1 MPNKILAL
9 VATVICAGAL
19 HAAQPGSPAAEYR
32 AVLNRYCFTCHNE
45 KVKTAGLGLD
55 KMDLANVPAGA
66 EIWERVIRKLRTNAM
81 PPAGAPRPDKATND
95 SLASYLETSIDR
107 AAANKP
113 NPGTPTLHRLNRAEY
128 ANAVRDLLAT
138 EVDAETLLPR
148 DDAGYGFD
156 NNGDVLSVSPALMER
171 YLSAARKVSRLAVG
185 NAAADPTVES
195 FVVPDALAQ
204 SDRMSEDLPL
214 GSRGGTGIRHIFP
227 ADGEYLI
234 QVRLKRGGGAFGEG
248 AVRGVALK
256 RNLAVMLD
264 GDEPKLFTFGGE
276 HFGRLAGDGGGNCV
290 TGALVSCRGDMV
302 QEEYERNTADAGL
315 KVRIPVK
322 AGPHTV
328 KVAFFVENTAEPEGP
343 YRRGSVNP
351 HRGGKNAE
359 PWVERVDIGGPYDVK
374 GVGDTA
380 SRRKIFV
387 CNPAGG
393 DTDAAVRLVSL
404 NSADEEGCAKKI
416 LSNLAR
422 RAYRR
427 PVTQEDLEPLLNVYR
442 VGKSK
447 ENFEGGI
454 RLALERILVGP
465 QFLFRIEWDPTKLA
479 PGSSYRISDLELAS
493 RLSFFLWSSIPDDEL
508 LDVAEH
514 GKLRDSQV
522 LKQQVERMLRDPRS
536 NALVTNFAGQW
547 LQLRRLAD
555 VKPDI
560 VTFPDFDGT
569 LQEAFKQETELFLLS
584 MVSEDRPLL
593 EILNADYTF
602 MNERLARHY
611 GVPNIYGSSFRRVP
625 VTDENRRG
633 LLGQGSILA
642 LTSYATRTSVVL
654 RGKWVLENMLGTPP
668 PPPPQNVPLLKDR
681 GDDGKIKSVRESM
694 EEHRANA
701 ACASCHARMDPI
713 GFALENFNAVGQWRT
728 AEGSANTSIDS
739 SGTLPDGTKFQGP
752 AELRKILA
760 GKPNQLATTVTEN
773 LLTYALGRGV
783 EYYDQPAV
791 RKILREAS
799 SSGYRWSDLIF
810 GIVSSEP
817 FQMRRAREL

>member
-1 MPNKILAL
+1 
-9 VATVICAGAL
+9 
-19 HAAQPGSPAAEYR
+19 
-32 AVLNRYCFTCHNE
+32 
-45 KVKTAGLGLD
+45 
-55 KMDLANVPAGA
+55 
-66 EIWERVIRKLRTNAM
+66 
-81 PPAGAPRPDKATND
+81 
-95 SLASYLETSIDR
+95 
-107 AAANKP
+107 
-113 NPGTPTLHRLNRAEY
+113 
-128 ANAVRDLLAT
+128 
-138 EVDAETLLPR
+138 
-148 DDAGYGFD
+148 
-156 NNGDVLSVSPALMER
+156 
-171 YLSAARKVSRLAVG
+171 
-185 NAAADPTVES
+185 
-195 FVVPDALAQ
+195 
-204 SDRMSEDLPL
+204 
-214 GSRGGTGIRHIFP
+214 
-227 ADGEYLI
+227 
-234 QVRLKRGGGAFGEG
+234 
-248 AVRGVALK
+248 
-256 RNLAVMLD
+256 
-264 GDEPKLFTFGGE
+264 
-276 HFGRLAGDGGGNCV
+276 
-290 TGALVSCRGDMV
+290 MV

>member
-1 MPNKILAL
+1 
-9 VATVICAGAL
+9 
-19 HAAQPGSPAAEYR
+19 
-32 AVLNRYCFTCHNE
+32 
-45 KVKTAGLGLD
+45 
-55 KMDLANVPAGA
+55 
-66 EIWERVIRKLRTNAM
+66 
-81 PPAGAPRPDKATND
+81 
-95 SLASYLETSIDR
+95 
-107 AAANKP
+107 
-113 NPGTPTLHRLNRAEY
+113 
-128 ANAVRDLLAT
+128 
-138 EVDAETLLPR
+138 
-148 DDAGYGFD
+148 
-156 NNGDVLSVSPALMER
+156 
-171 YLSAARKVSRLAVG
+171 
-185 NAAADPTVES
+185 
-195 FVVPDALAQ
+195 
-204 SDRMSEDLPL
+204 
-214 GSRGGTGIRHIFP
+214 
-227 ADGEYLI
+227 
-234 QVRLKRGGGAFGEG
+234 
-248 AVRGVALK
+248 
-256 RNLAVMLD
+256 MLD

-276 HFGRLAGDGGGNCV
+276 HFGRSAGDGGGNCV